1 MLQLADIIA
10 GLGREY
16 VEDLQSR
23 KLTPCVACWLKRTY
37 DCSYKRNRKKV
48 GKTSLMRILY
58 PLLMGNE
65 LGKVWEKGFVVRPP
79 GVEKDYLFVD
89 CLFGQ

>member
-23 KLTPCVACWLKRTY
+23 KLPPCVVCWLKRTY

-48 GKTSLMRILY
+48 GKTRLMRILY

-65 LGKVWEKGFVVRPP
+65 SGKVWEKGFVVRPP
-79 GVEKDYLFVD
+79 GVERDYLFVD